1 MSDQIIV
8 NSSVEIS
15 PENKSTLEQK
25 LKAKIGDYP
34 VEYKVDSSLIAGFT
48 VNFGDK
54 QYNYDLQSEIKNV
67 ENNLF

>member
-1 MSDQIIV
+1 MSDKIIIT
-8 NSSVEIS
+8 SSVEIS
-15 PENKSTLEQK
+15 SENKSILEQK
-25 LKAKIGDYP
+25 LKTKIGDHP
-34 VEYKVDSSLIAGFT
+34 FEYKINASLIAGFT

>member
-1 MSDQIIV
+1 MSDKIIIT
-8 NSSVEIS
+8 SSVELS
-15 PENKSTLEQK
+15 PANKTMLEQK
-25 LKAKIGDYP
+25 LKTKIGDYP
-34 VEYKVDSSLIAGFT
+34 FEYKINSNLIAGFT

>member
-8 NSSVEIS
+8 TSSVEIS

-25 LKAKIGDYP
+25 LKTKIGDYP
-34 VEYKVDSSLIAGFT
+34 IVYKVDSSLIAGFT
-48 VNFGDK
+48 VNFGDT
-54 QYNYDLQSEIKNV
+54 QYNYDLHSEIKNV